1 VCNIYD
7 ATVKIIAV
15 AKVKANIVIHICSS
29 IAWQAGAPTDL
40 SATGAWAI
48 LVSLDGA
55 AADDSGSMRLILKT
69 SETFVRHWQSRPLTD
84 SKRATPLGKGPVG
97 VSIAVGAVPL
107 SHVVET
113 CRLVHHIGRMSRK
126 EPKRSGRSDQNKAI
140 ARWDNEGGAPK
151 GAPQEDRNE
160 LAPLTNEEEHV
171 LRCLGAAVIM
181 QWNDLPTKIQRELF
195 EHASSMGELNHT
207 AELKG
212 QLARFL
218 HQHKDDGRESA

>member
-1 VCNIYD
+1 MEF
-7 ATVKIIAV
+7 
-15 AKVKANIVIHICSS
+15 SE
-29 IAWQAGAPTDL
+29 PTGL
-40 SATGAWAI
+40 AFPPEPTRI
-48 LVSLDGA
+48 
-55 AADDSGSMRLILKT
+55 
-69 SETFVRHWQSRPLTD
+69 
-84 SKRATPLGKGPVG
+84 G

-113 CRLVHHIGRMSRK
+113 SRLAHHIGRMSRK

-160 LAPLTNEEEHV
+160 LAPLTNEEEHI

-212 QLARFL
+212 QVARFL

>member
-1 VCNIYD
+1 M
-7 ATVKIIAV
+7 AQ
-15 AKVKANIVIHICSS
+15 
-29 IAWQAGAPTDL
+29 QADEKEGSCDHPAIMFCFAGDRESQWMEFSEPTGL
-40 SATGAWAI
+40 AFPPEPTRI
-48 LVSLDGA
+48 
-55 AADDSGSMRLILKT
+55 
-69 SETFVRHWQSRPLTD
+69 
-84 SKRATPLGKGPVG
+84 G
-97 VSIAVGAVPL
+97 VSIAVSAVPL

-113 CRLVHHIGRMSRK
+113 SRLAHHIRRMSRK
-126 EPKRSGRSDQNKAI
+126 EPKRSGGSDQNKAI

-160 LAPLTNEEEHV
+160 LAPLTNEEEHI

-212 QLARFL
+212 QVARFL